1 MRDISALQIE
11 FSSSIEQV
19 NSIEQLEKIRVF
31 YLGKKGVVKD
41 LFTEIKL
48 IHDSNRVAY
57 SQKLNSFKQY
67 IESTLQATECILQK
81 KEIDRK
87 IKDEWVDLSLPGTL
101 NQRGALHPLT
111 KIERNCLNVLN
122 MLGFEFVDGPE
133 VETPFHNFDALNI
146 PEHHPARDMQD
157 TFWLD
162 NQLLLRSHTSTVQV
176 RVLENEKK
184 LPVKIASPGR
194 VYRNEAV
201 DATHLACFHQF
212 EGLWVD
218 EGVKFSH
225 LKGILE
231 FIIKNIFG
239 GEWDYRFKPKFYPY
253 TEPSIGVD
261 IRSKTKDAKWITV
274 LGAGMVHPNVFKFT
288 GHDPEKVSG
297 FAFGLG
303 ISRMVTMAHK
313 VENMKSLY
321 EGDLRVHQNLARKIY
336 TEGNY

>member
-1 MRDISALQIE
+1 MRNINALQTE
-11 FSSSIEQV
+11 FFSSIEQV
-19 NSIEQLEKIRVF
+19 NSIEQLEKVRVF
-31 YLGKKGVVKD
+31 YLGKKGVIKD
-41 LFTEIKL
+41 LFAEMKL
-48 IHDSNRVAY
+48 IQDSERVTY
-57 SQKLNSFKQY
+57 SQQLNAFKQY
-67 IESTLQATECILQK
+67 IESTLQATECALKK
-81 KEIDRK
+81 KETDRR
-87 IKDEWVDLSLPGTL
+87 IKEEWVDLSLPGTT

-111 KIERNCLNVLN
+111 QIERNCLDVLY
-122 MLGFEFVDGPE
+122 MLGFKFVDGPE

-162 NQLLLRSHTSTVQV
+162 NQLLLRSHTSTVQI
-176 RVLENEKK
+176 RVLENEKE
-184 LPVKIASPGR
+184 LPIKIASPGR

-225 LKGILE
+225 LKGMLE

-239 GEWDYRFKPKFYPY
+239 NDWDYRFKPKFYPY

-274 LGAGMVHPNVFKFT
+274 VGAGMVHPNVFKFT
-288 GHDPEKVSG
+288 GHDPEKISG

-303 ISRMVTMAHK
+303 VSRMVTMAHK

-321 EGDLRVHQNLARKIY
+321 EGDLRVHQNLARKKYI
-336 TEGNY
+336 